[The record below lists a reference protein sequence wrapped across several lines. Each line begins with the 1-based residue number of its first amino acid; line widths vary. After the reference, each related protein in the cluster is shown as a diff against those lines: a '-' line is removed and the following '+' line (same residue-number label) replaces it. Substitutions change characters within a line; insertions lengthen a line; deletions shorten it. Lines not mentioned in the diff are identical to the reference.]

1 MPAKSKAQ
9 QRFMGMVHAVKK
21 GELDPSKVSRKVR
34 KAAGSMKSK
43 DAHDFASTKHKGKP
57 EKVKQETKVRSLI
70 RKMVREIM
78 AEDFGGAIPKH
89 KQENRRYLHDLISL
103 RKDVPPEERINAYSH
118 MRSLFFNTSETI
130 PVEEGWLMLGKWQ
143 DIHFLELDPGDNV
156 YPQQTRKIICTFIE
170 E

>member
-57 EKVKQETKVRSLI
+57 EKVKQETKVKSLI
-70 RKMVREIM
+70 KKMVREIM
-78 AEDFGGAIPKH
+78 AEMNESFAGALPKS
-89 KQENRRYLHDLISL
+89 ERAGFDNNRRKQSEVLGYKLTGTNDIKTEIDDALKETSDYASMMGMKKKPKKEIAKST
-103 RKDVPPEERINAYSH
+103 KPKMNEVIRIIKKEFGY
-118 MRSLFFNTSETI
+118 
-130 PVEEGWLMLGKWQ
+130 
-143 DIHFLELDPGDNV
+143 
-156 YPQQTRKIICTFIE
+156 
-170 E
+170 